1 MVKYI
6 NVDDIEKSIK
16 EYFTPIDSNRPMT
29 LTVEQVMEVVTNMPV
44 ADVQPVIYGEWID
57 INNCGIKE
65 RKCSNC
71 GKKDNPKTAIKGHY
85 CWNCGAKMGGEN
97 NDT

>member
-1 MVKYI
+1 MRLIDADKIIDWLWGEPKYYDVRNDRTNTI
-6 NVDDIEKSIK
+6 DYIK
-16 EYFTPIDSNRPMT
+16 NQPT
-29 LTVEQVMEVVTNMPV
+29 
-44 ADVQPVIYGEWID
+44 ADVLPVVHGFWID
-57 INNCGIKE
+57 INNYGIKE

-85 CWNCGAKMGGEN
+85 CWNCGARMDGEN

>member
-1 MVKYI
+1 MPRYI
-6 NVDDIEKSIK
+6 DAELAKAEFTGNFQDNYATAHIK
-16 EYFTPIDSNRPMT
+16 DLIDSTPT
-29 LTVEQVMEVVTNMPV
+29 
-44 ADVQPVIYGEWID
+44 ADVQPVVHGKWID

-85 CWNCGAKMGGEN
+85 CWNCGAKMEVQPCQPQKA
-97 NDT
+97 

>member
-1 MVKYI
+1 MRLI
-6 NVDDIEKSIK
+6 DADEIIK
-16 EYFTPIDSNRPMT
+16 ESFTVKTQEYGMIDVVAVDIIEEQPI
-29 LTVEQVMEVVTNMPV
+29 
-44 ADVQPVIYGEWID
+44 ADVQPVLHGYWIN
-57 INNCGIKE
+57 INSCGIKE

-85 CWNCGAKMGGEN
+85 CWNCGAKMGGDT